1 MSKSF
6 ISRTKNCDVLPS
18 STCTSNL
25 TKDPKHS
32 LKIIILLSII
42 TFTVSSKSVAD
53 TTSILSNYHYYN
65 KFHRGVSHPAAAS
78 AASYRRELRTINS
91 WNFRSLS
98 SLQLSAQPPPSVSIS
113 PKRRSN
119 GMPFGIE
126 NVASVSTSSIKTRR
140 RRGGRFYHWNN
151 RKNNDYDLGYNDIL
165 TNQSVSSRK
174 RDLAVADGQGY
185 DTADDAEYEPT
196 LAEMRAQLGPIG
208 LLIANAVEVGI
219 ATAGSY
225 MSGGIFGYMIGGV
238 MGVPTLFKGPLNNGQ
253 QPPLKPSSS
262 FNMGGIQRRIGDW
275 NSKAFAQ
282 GKSWAS
288 LSASFSGFHALT
300 RVCRG
305 GVEDK
310 WNSIIGSACAGA
322 YLSKEGKFHSFLYLT
337 YEVLCITLKHS
348 HFANV
353 VLSLY

>member
-1 MSKSF
+1 MSKGF
-6 ISRTKNCDVLPS
+6 ISRTKKY
-18 STCTSNL
+18 NL
-25 TKDPKHS
+25 
-32 LKIIILLSII
+32 LRIIILLSII
-42 TFTVSSKSVAD
+42 NFTVSSSTSKSIIAD

-65 KFHRGVSHPAAAS
+65 KYHHRSGVVSQHPPPVTAVSS
-78 AASYRRELRTINS
+78 AASYRKELRSINS

-98 SLQLSAQPPPSVSIS
+98 SLQLSAQPPSSVSIS
-113 PKRRSN
+113 SCPKRRSN
-119 GMPFGIE
+119 GISPFGIE
-126 NVASVSTSSIKTRR
+126 NVASVSTSSIKTPRR
-140 RRGGRFYHWNN
+140 RGGRGRGGRFYHWNN
-151 RKNNDYDLGYNDIL
+151 RKNNDYDLSDYNDIL
-165 TNQSVSSRK
+165 TNQSVSSSRK
-174 RDLAVADGQGY
+174 RDLAIADTTTDDD
-185 DTADDAEYEPT
+185 DTEYQPT
-196 LAEMRAQLGPIG
+196 LAEMRAQLGPFG

-238 MGVPTLFKGPLNNGQ
+238 MGVPTLFKGPFNNGNQ
-253 QPPLKPSSS
+253 QPPSLKPSS
-262 FNMGGIQRRIGDW
+262 FNMGGMQRRIGDW

-322 YLSKEGKFHSFLYLT
+322 YLSKEGRFCYVF
-337 YEVLCITLKHS
+337 
-348 HFANV
+348 
-353 VLSLY
+353 